1 MRLTGVALR
10 SLRRRKARSA
20 FLVAGLLIGI
30 ATVVALLTL
39 SASLSVGAQ
48 MDLEHYGANIVV
60 TPDTDRLSLAYGDVA
75 VGAVTVGAREIRE
88 AHLARIPD
96 IPNSRNIAIVAP
108 KLLGA
113 VEVRGRQV
121 VLMGVRPGDEF
132 RLKQWWTLD
141 GRPPRAGRQEL
152 VAGSSA
158 AAALGLEVGDTIA
171 VDGAEFRVTGVLEP
185 TGAEDD
191 GLLVTELGVA
201 QRLLGRPGRLTMIE
215 VAALCHDCPVED
227 IVEQLDAVLPGT
239 RVVAMQQ
246 VVRNRMEAMDQFR
259 TFSFLVAAVIILIE
273 ALVVFVTMM
282 GSVNARTREI
292 GVFRTLGFRRG
303 HVVGLILTEAALAS
317 LLAGVLGYLVGM
329 AASRGALPMLA
340 RGSDVA
346 VAWSPALAAGAV
358 ALALVI
364 GSVASLYPALRAGR
378 LDPTVA
384 LRAL

>member
-1 MRLTGVALR
+1 VALR

-88 AHLARIPD
+88 AHLARIPG

-191 GLLVTELGVA
+191 GLLVTDLGVA
-201 QRLLGRPGRLTMIE
+201 QRLLGRPGRITMIE

-292 GVFRTLGFRRG
+292 GVFRALGFRRG
-303 HVVGLILTEAALAS
+303 HVVGLILTEAALAG
-317 LLAGVLGYLVGM
+317 LLAGALGYLAGM
-329 AASRGALPMLA
+329 AASHGALPLLA
-340 RGSDVA
+340 RGSDVS

-364 GSVASLYPALRAGR
+364 GSLASLYPALRAGR